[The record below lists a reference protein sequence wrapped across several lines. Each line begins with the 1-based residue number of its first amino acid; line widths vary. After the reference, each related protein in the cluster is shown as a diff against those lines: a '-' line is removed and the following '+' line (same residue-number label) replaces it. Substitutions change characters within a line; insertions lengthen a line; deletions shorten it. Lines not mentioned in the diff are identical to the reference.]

1 MTDPERW
8 PRGRRNYY
16 PSAWTIG
23 PDGYYGSGFDWGHPL
38 IRPPSAPSHRKPAA
52 PVGNVVDAERVGALL
67 DGRLDGEERE
77 AALLE
82 LAASEDDG
90 TVFHDTAAV
99 LREAEEAEAAEAGR
113 IAPP

>member
-1 MTDPERW
+1 L
-8 PRGRRNYY
+8 GA
-16 PSAWTIG
+16 SA
-23 PDGYYGSGFDWGHPL
+23 H
-38 IRPPSAPSHRKPAA
+38 PPSFAPAPRKPTV
-52 PVGNVVDAERVGALL
+52 PVENVVDAERVGALL

-77 AALLE
+77 AALID

-90 TVFHDTAAV
+90 TVFYDTAAV